1 MKSRRAHCSEKG
13 NPDLD
18 NSLFQMQDPSLI
30 WGVPLMPGLDKA
42 TYLLAHHSPREK
54 IKDFR
59 QWILTVSTHKENSG
73 FKTFPEQNK
82 EGRL

>member
-42 TYLLAHHSPREK
+42 AYLLATE
-54 IKDFR
+54 FR
-59 QWILTVSTHKENSG
+59 RSDLAQLLEGGPTSLDDPVS
-73 FKTFPEQNK
+73 
-82 EGRL
+82 

>member
-1 MKSRRAHCSEKG
+1 MSTFRLLR
-13 NPDLD
+13 
-18 NSLFQMQDPSLI
+18 PSLLKA
-30 WGVPLMPGLDKA
+30 GVGTVLTAEAASLILP
-42 TYLLAHHSPREK
+42 AHHSPREK